1 MATADLD
8 PGQPIEVVVRV
19 AQAPA
24 GVTGA
29 GGCIVKNGNRTIRVV
44 PDRSRNYTN
53 PDDEFEFSHIYE
65 PQPDVPNQNPEV
77 FEDHV
82 AYYVH
87 QFVDALNVSVVA
99 LGESK
104 TGKTSFM
111 AGEAGMLQQAANLT
125 LELCQNK
132 GKESDGRYDR
142 ELRLS
147 MFEIYEEEIRDL
159 SDPQAPILELVTTA
173 GRSGIQPH
181 LQGGTWVEGVGS
193 KIISEAAQVQ
203 RELDK
208 ARSNAKQHVT
218 DFGPGSHFTSTFYVL
233 DLKQTIQQIE
243 LVV

>member
-1 MATADLD
+1 MPAANLD

-19 AQAPA
+19 AEAPA

-44 PDRSRNYTN
+44 PDRSKNFTN
-53 PDDEFEFSHIYE
+53 PDDEFEFSDRCIYE

-82 AYYVH
+82 AWYVH
-87 QFVDALNVSVVA
+87 QFVDALNCTVLA

-104 TGKTSFM
+104 TGKSSFM
-111 AGEAGMLQQAANLT
+111 VGEAGMLQQAASLT
-125 LELCQNK
+125 LDLCQTK

-159 SDPQAPILELVTTA
+159 SAPQAPILGLMSTA
-173 GRSGIQPH
+173 GRSDMHPH
-181 LQGGTWVEGVGS
+181 LQGGTWVDGLGS
-193 KIISEAAQVQ
+193 KTISEAAQVQ

-208 ARSNAKQHVT
+208 VVRSRVCTHCCT
-218 DFGPGSHFTSTFYVL
+218 HC
-233 DLKQTIQQIE
+233 
-243 LVV
+243 